1 MNKAI
6 KNQNDRCIK
15 HCLPELKKFIKNKR
29 KKDPS
34 YGWGYDGL
42 FENILV
48 YQVEPN
54 SLNHKELAKIKHF
67 ALTGRMPKRLLC
79 EYDEVAKY
87 NHWWKRKWYVIDS
100 YFDGYQEI
108 IDVIPEDLGNIRLTH
123 YNKR

>member
-54 SLNHKELAKIKHF
+54 SLNHKELAKNK
-67 ALTGRMPKRLLC
+67 TLC
-79 EYDEVAKY
+79 PDRTYAKKVAM
-87 NHWWKRKWYVIDS
+87 
-100 YFDGYQEI
+100 
-108 IDVIPEDLGNIRLTH
+108 
-123 YNKR
+123 